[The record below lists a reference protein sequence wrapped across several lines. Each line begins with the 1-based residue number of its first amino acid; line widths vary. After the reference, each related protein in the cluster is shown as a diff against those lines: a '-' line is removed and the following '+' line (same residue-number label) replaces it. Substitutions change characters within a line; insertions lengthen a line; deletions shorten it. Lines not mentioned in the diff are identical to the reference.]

1 MKELL
6 DPVDELGGMY
16 LVTADHGNADD
27 MVQRN
32 KKGGVIM
39 AEDGTTPLPLTS
51 HTLAPVPVAI
61 GAPRS
66 RPTLSSATTSPRPAS
81 RTSRPRISTS
91 WVTKLPPRWNHPLS
105 ARSKRQKR
113 VSRFVAALK

>member
-6 DPVDELGGMY
+6 YLVDELGGMY

-32 KKGGVIM
+32 KKGGVLM
-39 AEDGTTPLPLTS
+39 ADDGTTPLSLTS

-61 GAPRS
+61 GG
-66 RPTLSSATTSPRPAS
+66 PA
-81 RTSRPRISTS
+81 
-91 WVTKLPPRWNHPLS
+91 LPPNIKFRDDLPKAGLANVTATYINLMGYEAPAEMEPSLIC
-105 ARSKRQKR
+105 AK
-113 VSRFVAALK
+113 